1 MDEAHDAGSA
11 DAGGNFIAA
20 EVLEFRGDKRGCTVY
35 VELELR
41 VGMKVT
47 SPFNDLA
54 IL

>member
-1 MDEAHDAGSA
+1 MDDAYYAGSA
-11 DAGGNFIAA
+11 DAGCYLIAA

-35 VELELR
+35 VELEFR